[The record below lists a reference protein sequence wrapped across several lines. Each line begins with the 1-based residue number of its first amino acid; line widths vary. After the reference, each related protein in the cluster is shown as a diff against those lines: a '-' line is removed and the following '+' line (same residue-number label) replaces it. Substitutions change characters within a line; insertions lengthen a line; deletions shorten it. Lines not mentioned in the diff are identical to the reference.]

1 MRKHL
6 KGRFEM
12 MTKKETRKALRA
24 LKPYTGRLEFRK
36 NIVMKTHNG
45 YAVMNTNDHDDPMHD
60 YDAWV
65 YGFGENYL
73 LDMLLREG
81 DIVA

>member
-1 MRKHL
+1 
-6 KGRFEM
+6 M

-24 LKPYTGRLEFRK
+24 LELYTGVIEFK
-36 NIVMKTHNG
+36 HHAVMKTHNG
-45 YAVMNTNDHDDPMHD
+45 YAVRNACDHDDVMHD

-73 LDMLLREG
+73 LDMLQRSG
-81 DIVA
+81 DIAA